1 MKFVH
6 IADLHLDSPF
16 TQLSEKGNLGEIRRI
31 EQRNALKKVIKY
43 CKENEIEYLFIA
55 GDLYEHDY
63 VKKTSIDYINSLFN
77 EIPNTKIFITPG
89 NHDPFLKNSLYNNYY
104 FAKNVYVFKDSK
116 LEKYEDEKINLYGAA
131 FTEFYQNESQLEDFV
146 LPESNKLNILLL
158 HCDLNG
164 SKDKEGLSYNPILET
179 KIKNLKFDYVALGH
193 IHKTNY
199 EAGKNIIYPG
209 SLISFGF
216 DELGNHGM
224 VVGEFKDKTLT
235 TEFITIDER
244 KFAELEI
251 DVSDFNT
258 KEDIID
264 EINSKELDNNTMYK
278 VVLTGKRKFNIDA
291 KEILDL
297 ILEEN
302 ILKVKD
308 NTELSYDLEKI
319 SKENSLRGI
328 FVKNV
333 LKKLERKEISN
344 EDAEKAIELGLEVM

>member
-16 TQLSEKGNLGEIRRI
+16 THLSEKGNLGEIRRI

-89 NHDPFLKNSLYNNYY
+89 NHDPFLKNSIYNNYY

-179 KIKNLKFDYVALGH
+179 KIKNLKFDYTALGH

-264 EINSKELDNNTMYK
+264 KINSKELDNNTMYK